1 MMREHHNTMRQ
12 YFQSHGLF
20 NGQPPM
26 LFHIAENP
34 GLTQKEL
41 AAMMNITPAS
51 VAISIKR
58 MEAEQLVVRTPD
70 PHDARMLHLTLTDRG
85 MELDRECRK
94 ARDIIIAT
102 LYEDCSQEELEQMHR
117 LFTHMMRKL
126 DKARSLFPARLPTDR
141 EI

>member
-117 LFTHMMRKL
+117 LFTHMMQKL